1 MRLQFARGWRAARRT
16 IESAR
21 GCRHNAAFQAH
32 RSVDPHTA
40 MIRFRLLLS
49 LTCIAALASCASLQN
64 GAEKDKTY
72 KVTILHTNDHHG
84 RFWKNGDGEYGMA
97 ARKTVIDAIRAEVAR
112 SGGHSLLLD
121 GGDVNTGVPES
132 DLQDAVPDF
141 RGMNLLGYDA
151 MAVGNHEFDKPLSV
165 LRMQRDLAK
174 FPMLAANI
182 YDRGSRMFEPYK
194 IFSLGGLRVGVMG
207 LTTEDTF
214 KMVSPDNIKGIEF
227 RGVIAEASKV
237 VPELRGKADV
247 VIAATH
253 MGHYENGNHGTQAE
267 GDVEMAR
274 AVKGIDLVVG
284 GHTQNPAC
292 MKAENVLDRE
302 YVPGTECRPDRQN
315 GTWIV
320 QAHEWGKY
328 VGRADFEYRNG
339 EFKLVKYALIPI
351 NLKRPVKTADG
362 KTSLQTYTP
371 EIAENP
377 EMLSLLNP
385 FQEFGQQKL
394 LVEVG
399 STDGRLEGDRAV
411 VRSKPA
417 SLAVLI
423 GRALMAKSKA
433 DFAVVN
439 AGGVRDSFAPGK
451 LTYKDVLKVQPF
463 GNTTVLLDLTGKE
476 VMDYLNAAVKM
487 SVGSGAFAQFAGIEL
502 VITGGAVSSATIKGA
517 PLDPGKNYRMVIN
530 NFVAAGGDG
539 YPRMTGHK
547 SFVDTGFVDADVLRG
562 YISEN
567 SPLKAADYDP
577 GNAVVRR

>member
-1 MRLQFARGWRAARRT
+1 M
-16 IESAR
+16 
-21 GCRHNAAFQAH
+21 
-32 RSVDPHTA
+32 TA
-40 MIRFRLLLS
+40 SKTS
-49 LTCIAALASCASLQN
+49 LILVSMLALAGCSSLQTG

-72 KVTILHTNDHHG
+72 KITILHTNDHHG
-84 RFWKNGDGEYGMA
+84 RFWKNSDGEYGLA
-97 ARKTVIDAIRAEVAR
+97 ARKTLVDQLRAEVTR
-112 SGGHSLLLD
+112 SGGYSLLLD

-141 RGMNLLGYDA
+141 RGMNLMGYDA
-151 MAVGNHEFDKPLSV
+151 MAVGNHEFDKPLNI

-174 FPMLAANI
+174 FPMLSANI
-182 YDRGSRMFEPYK
+182 YDRGQRMFDPYK
-194 IFSLGGLRVGVMG
+194 VFTLGGLRIGVMG

-227 RGVIAEASKV
+227 RSVINEASKV
-237 VPELRGKADV
+237 VPELRKRADV

-253 MGHYENGNHGTQAE
+253 MGHYENGNRGTQAV

-274 AVKGIDLVVG
+274 AVNGIDLVVG

-339 EFKLVKYALIPI
+339 DFKLIKYALIPV
-351 NLKRPVKTADG
+351 NLKRSVRAADG
-362 KTSLQTYTP
+362 KTSMVNYTA
-371 EIAENP
+371 EIAEDK
-377 EMLSLLNP
+377 EMLELLKP

-394 LVEVG
+394 LVEIG

-411 VRSKPA
+411 VRSRPA

-423 GRALMAKSKA
+423 GRALMDRTRA

-439 AGGVRDSFAPGK
+439 AGGVRDSFVAGK

-463 GNTTVLLDLTGKE
+463 GNTTVTLDLTGAE
-476 VMDYLNAAVKM
+476 VMDYLNAAAKM
-487 SVGSGAFAQFAGIEL
+487 SVGSGAFPQFAGIEL
-502 VITGGAVSSATIKGA
+502 VITGNVVTSARIKGA
-517 PLDPGKNYRMVIN
+517 AVDPVKMYRMVIN
-530 NFVAAGGDG
+530 NFLAAGGDG
-539 YPRMTGHK
+539 YPRMSGHR
-547 SFVDTGFVDADVLRG
+547 SFVDTGFVDADLLRA
-562 YISEN
+562 YITAN
-567 SPLKAADYDP
+567 SPLKAADFDP
-577 GNAVVRR
+577 GNAIVRR